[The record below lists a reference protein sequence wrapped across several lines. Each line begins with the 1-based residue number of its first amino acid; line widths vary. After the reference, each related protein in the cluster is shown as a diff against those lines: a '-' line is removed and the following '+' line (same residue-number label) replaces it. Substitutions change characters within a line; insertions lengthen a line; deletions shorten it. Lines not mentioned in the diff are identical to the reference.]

1 MKPGAKEKKEGS
13 KMYTIYWLIAVG
25 VFLLVEILTL
35 GLTSIWFAGGA
46 LVASFT
52 AFLGAPLFF
61 QLIVFIVVTCV
72 LFMLTRPWAQR
83 FFNNSVEKTNAEA
96 LIGKH
101 AIVKNSIDNKRGKG
115 TVFINGMDWSARSV
129 NGEEIPEETEVLI
142 HEIQGVKL
150 VVEPVD
156 EPVVEPV
163 ENLEGPV
170 EEEMQN
176 EESEGISDNDEEKQE
191 EL

>member
-1 MKPGAKEKKEGS
+1 
-13 KMYTIYWLIAVG
+13 
-25 VFLLVEILTL
+25 
-35 GLTSIWFAGGA
+35 
-46 LVASFT
+46 
-52 AFLGAPLFF
+52 
-61 QLIVFIVVTCV
+61 
-72 LFMLTRPWAQR
+72 
-83 FFNNSVEKTNAEA
+83 
-96 LIGKH
+96 
-101 AIVKNSIDNKRGKG
+101 
-115 TVFINGMDWSARSV
+115 MDWSARSV

>member
-1 MKPGAKEKKEGS
+1 
-13 KMYTIYWLIAVG
+13 MYTIYWLIAVG

-101 AIVKNSIDNKRGKG
+101 AIVKNSIDNKRGRVQYLLMEWTGLQDLLTGKK
-115 TVFINGMDWSARSV
+115 FR
-129 NGEEIPEETEVLI
+129 
-142 HEIQGVKL
+142 K
-150 VVEPVD
+150 
-156 EPVVEPV
+156 
-163 ENLEGPV
+163 
-170 EEEMQN
+170 
-176 EESEGISDNDEEKQE
+176 KQRF
-191 EL
+191 